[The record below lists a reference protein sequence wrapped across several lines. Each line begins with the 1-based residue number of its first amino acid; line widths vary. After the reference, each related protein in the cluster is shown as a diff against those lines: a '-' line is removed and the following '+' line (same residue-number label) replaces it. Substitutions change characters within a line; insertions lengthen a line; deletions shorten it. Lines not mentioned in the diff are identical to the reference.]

1 MRRYVIVVLIC
12 ISLMI
17 SSIEHLFMCP
27 FTIAFNVDSI
37 LLSIF
42 KSYHFVFLMLSYVGY
57 LYMLNINLLLV
68 IQFTDTFS
76 HSVGC
81 LFILS
86 MVTFAV
92 QKLFLTR
99 SHLFIF
105 AFISFTLGDRSKN
118 IATIYIREFSV
129 YILF

>member
-1 MRRYVIVVLIC
+1 
-12 ISLMI
+12 
-17 SSIEHLFMCP
+17 
-27 FTIAFNVDSI
+27 
-37 LLSIF
+37 
-42 KSYHFVFLMLSYVGY
+42 MLSCVGY
-57 LYMLNINLLLV
+57 LYMLDINLLLV
-68 IQFTDTFS
+68 ILFTNTFS

-105 AFISFTLGDRSKN
+105 AFISFTLVDRSKN
-118 IATIYIREFSV
+118 TATIYIKEFSA
-129 YILF
+129 YILL